1 MTKYYNY
8 LIVVFIALGT
18 LALMRWNALIRYSSY
33 ADGSANDLIEEKEKH
48 FKNLK
53 QLTFSGENAE
63 AYFSSDSK
71 KLIFQSH
78 DGEGKC
84 DQIYTMD
91 LKSGKIEMVSTGDG
105 VTTCAFLSIQKTK
118 KSFMQVRI
126 IMLSNALL
134 SQILAKGMFGSSM
147 NHMIYLVLNLMGQV
161 LSK

>member
-1 MTKYYNY
+1 M
-8 LIVVFIALGT
+8 ALFV
-18 LALMRWNALIRYSSY
+18 
-33 ADGSANDLIEEKEKH
+33 DGSANKLIDKNEKH

-91 LKSGKIEMVSTGDG
+91 LKTGKIDMVSTGDG
-105 VTTCAFLSIQKTK
+105 VTTC
-118 KSFMQVRI
+118 SFFEYPKMKNYI
-126 IMLSNALL
+126 CKYTSL
-134 SQILAKGMFGSSM
+134 
-147 NHMIYLVLNLMGQV
+147 
-161 LSK
+161 